1 MAVAGVAIAA
11 GFAVVGC
18 AGYAVYSAIT
28 AFSFSIEGCGAACTA
43 AVGLW
48 KKFRG

>member
-1 MAVAGVAIAA
+1 MAAVGVAVAA
-11 GFAVVGC
+11 GFAIVGC
-18 AGYAVYSAIT
+18 AAYVVYGAIT
-28 AFSFSIEGCGAACTA
+28 ALSFSIEACGAACAA

>member
-1 MAVAGVAIAA
+1 MAVAAVAVAA
-11 GFAVVGC
+11 GCAMVGC
-18 AGYAVYSAIT
+18 AAYAVYGAIT
-28 AFSFSIEGCGAACTA
+28 AFSFSIEGCGAACAA